1 VRANTGG
8 ASQCEVRDVDQ
19 IELTASPDDEG
30 DTMSHSAVSAVPLQ
44 PGAGR
49 FRLTDKGRAWMDLVQ
64 TDEQLLGSLSR
75 YLNDVLL
82 MCGSDMRFEQLLQF
96 MPPRS
101 LSESLVALQSLGL
114 LERIEA
120 AHEARLTRASRS
132 YH

>member
-1 VRANTGG
+1 M
-8 ASQCEVRDVDQ
+8 S
-19 IELTASPDDEG
+19 LTA
-30 DTMSHSAVSAVPLQ
+30 VSGVPL
-44 PGAGR
+44 PSTAGS
-49 FRLTDKGRAWMDLVQ
+49 FRLTDKGRSWMNLVQ

-75 YLNDVLL
+75 YLNDVLM
-82 MCGSDMRFEQLLQF
+82 MCGSGIAFQQLLQF

-120 AHEARLTRASRS
+120 AQEAKLTRASRS